1 MSVLKFHV
9 ILTLLSQ
16 PSALPIFDQIS
27 PIFFSRSF
35 ELLFESEVLH
45 LIMSEFRKISDC
57 LDENGDIDVEAYV
70 RYKRQRREA
79 EEEMWL
85 EEEEAIRKMKRKRSG
100 RDYEGYDRTNV
111 LQSDWY
117 RRYVADA
124 NFSSKKINRKR
135 FRRRFRMPYSSFLEL
150 VAEARADN
158 WFPTCEKPNAL
169 GQLGIPLEILILGA
183 LRYLGRGW
191 TFDDVSESTGVSEEV
206 HRKFLKLFCRACRLN
221 LYPKWVKRPETEEEI
236 ADCMSEFKDAGFDG
250 CIGSADVTHVVL
262 EKCYAKL
269 KNQHLGGKSSMTT
282 RAFQVVVNHRRQ
294 IIAYRVVS
302 LSNKKLR
309 DNLVVN
315 FHMRWSNG
323 AEFGKIVWPS
333 RTGKVE
339 CT

>member
-1 MSVLKFHV
+1 MS
-9 ILTLLSQ
+9 
-16 PSALPIFDQIS
+16 D
-27 PIFFSRSF
+27 
-35 ELLFESEVLH
+35 
-45 LIMSEFRKISDC
+45 FRNISDC
-57 LDENGDIDVEAYV
+57 IDENGDIDIEAYM
-70 RYKRQRREA
+70 RYKNLRREA
-79 EEEMWL
+79 EEKILLNEV
-85 EEEEAIRKMKRKRSG
+85 EASKNMKRKRSV

-111 LQSDWY
+111 LKSDWY
-117 RRYVADA
+117 HRYVADT
-124 NFSSKKINRKR
+124 NFSLKKINRKR

-206 HRKFLKLFCRACRLN
+206 HRKFLKLFCAACRLK

-236 ADCMSEFKDAGFDG
+236 ADCMSEFKAAGFDG

-262 EKCYAKL
+262 EKCYARL

-294 IIAYRVVS
+294 IIASTVGYPGRWNDKTVVRFDGFVTDITRGLYLQERELNIRVVG
-302 LSNKKLR
+302 
-309 DNLVVN
+309 
-315 FHMRWSNG
+315 F
-323 AEFGKIVWPS
+323 
-333 RTGKVE
+333 
-339 CT
+339 